1 MTQHIIIVG
10 GGYAGSNLAH
20 AMDKIAKVTLIEPRE
35 AFVHNVAAMRSLVEP
50 ELLDRII
57 IPYDRLLKNGDIIRA
72 RARRIEDGRV
82 TLEDGRTIDGDIV
95 IAATGSTYAQPFK
108 PTSPSMSD
116 FRAQQQVA
124 HDALKA
130 AKTIAIIGA
139 GPVGVEL
146 AAEIASH
153 HPMKKVTLYAG
164 SDTVVPGISDKLS
177 KTLRNQIVKTGV
189 DLRLGVMTSDLAHT
203 DRPYSGTF
211 TATGKPS
218 PPIWSCRFSEP
229 GRLCLP
235 WRRPQR
241 HRDA

>member
-1 MTQHIIIVG
+1 MQANWRTRSRSP
-10 GGYAGSNLAH
+10 GSW
-20 AMDKIAKVTLIEPRE
+20 TL
-35 AFVHNVAAMRSLVEP
+35 
-50 ELLDRII
+50 
-57 IPYDRLLKNGDIIRA
+57 
-72 RARRIEDGRV
+72 
-82 TLEDGRTIDGDIV
+82 RT
-95 IAATGSTYAQPFK
+95 S
-108 PTSPSMSD
+108 TSPSMSD

-229 GRLCLP
+229 GRFCLP